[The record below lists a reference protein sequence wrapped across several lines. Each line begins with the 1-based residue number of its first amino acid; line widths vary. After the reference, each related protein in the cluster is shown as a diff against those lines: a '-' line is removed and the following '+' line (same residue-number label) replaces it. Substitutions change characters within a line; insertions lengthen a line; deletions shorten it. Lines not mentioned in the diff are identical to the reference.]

1 MLAVCRN
8 PVART
13 ESPDLPS
20 AEAEAGRLA
29 PPPSSAAAQ
38 VPAQQDRRAPA
49 ASCGPALRLCADK
62 ICTSS
67 SSSSVRAASAGP
79 SVALSLRTKAR
90 SSCNPRRCCA
100 TPCGGKKADGTR
112 LVFMPRALP
121 WDMRVRELPRILL
134 LQQSAHRAKVATTH
148 VLLRRVAIFLSRV
161 ASFVTCCAHCSHVNG
176 ALRAIR
182 CQKRSSWKT
191 ILQHPSQHQVVHLDI
206 RPCQHTCHSAAI
218 V

>member
-1 MLAVCRN
+1 MLLLHHQLPCKCLRN
-8 PVART
+8 KI
-13 ESPDLPS
+13 
-20 AEAEAGRLA
+20 
-29 PPPSSAAAQ
+29 
-38 VPAQQDRRAPA
+38 RRAPV
-49 ASCGPALRLCADK
+49 ASCGPALRVCTDW